1 MTSSIK
7 REVKK
12 EIVAKNSFESL
23 FFFVAA
29 ARKFNFLLFLFSVP
43 FFPESVELFAELKN
57 FVAQVRQYKEVSSD
71 FSARIW
77 RPRSVLAV
85 LNKGEYLLG
94 LSGNFYNFHFFF
106 FLLVLTLNPLFTI
119 LTEELRFGSWSESP
133 ELLVIWPRNVILI
146 ISGSISIV
154 ASMSIPRQA
163 AETT

>member
-7 REVKK
+7 RGVKK
-12 EIVAKNSFESL
+12 EIAAKNSFESL

-29 ARKFNFLLFLFSVP
+29 ARKFNFLLFLFYVP

-94 LSGNFYNFHFFF
+94 LSGNFYNFHFF
-106 FLLVLTLNPLFTI
+106 LLVLTLNPLFTI
-119 LTEELRFGSWSESP
+119 LTEELRFGSWSESL
-133 ELLVIWPRNVILI
+133 ELPRNVILI
-146 ISGSISIV
+146 IGGSISIV

>member
-12 EIVAKNSFESL
+12 EIAAKNSFESL

-29 ARKFNFLLFLFSVP
+29 ARKFNFLLFLFYVP
-43 FFPESVELFAELKN
+43 FFPEPVELFAELKN

-85 LNKGEYLLG
+85 LNKGEYLLR
-94 LSGNFYNFHFFF
+94 LSGNFNNFHF

-119 LTEELRFGSWSESP
+119 LTEELRFGSWSESL
-133 ELLVIWPRNVILI
+133 ELPRNVILI
-146 ISGSISIV
+146 IGGSISIV

>member
-94 LSGNFYNFHFFF
+94 LSGNFYNVHF

>member
-12 EIVAKNSFESL
+12 EIAAKNSFESL

-29 ARKFNFLLFLFSVP
+29 ARKFNFLLFLFYVP

-94 LSGNFYNFHFFF
+94 LSGNFYNFHFF
-106 FLLVLTLNPLFTI
+106 LLVLTLNPLFTI
-119 LTEELRFGSWSESP
+119 LTEELRFGSWSESL
-133 ELLVIWPRNVILI
+133 ELPRNVILI
-146 ISGSISIV
+146 IGGSISIV